1 MRAVRAN
8 VLVVVEKSTLS
19 NLSVGYMAQDLNQL
33 AQRINGITDHSPFA
47 VYWEVRE
54 VASGQRV
61 GQGGDRVVGAFSTR
75 KVSVLLACLALVH
88 AQKLSLDDTYPI
100 DASLKDGVQAGVMRN
115 LSAGIEL
122 SLRDHLAQMMI
133 TSDNICT
140 QLVFRAIE
148 EATGDA
154 LQWVNDYCV
163 QLGMYNTLHRE
174 VFPRSAEL
182 SWSHPIDAMTVTSA
196 SDQALLLEH
205 LAHGARDEA
214 HAAKL
219 RLTTELCE
227 LALEL
232 MSHIYTP
239 LLGAYVTQGRFVE
252 KNGRGIRGLSQ
263 VGILLDHQGQ
273 PVASVAAFAECVPVE
288 LFDGTP
294 GRVRAIECFA
304 AIGQVVEECFLDGT
318 PVPILHRQ
326 VIEADFWEQE
336 LGELLFAVEGG
347 RAVNA
352 DVEFTFS
359 GIGKLFFAHALAGA
373 AADYPDLLQRVIPI
387 RAKHREH
394 AETGTLRHLGGELRL
409 TVDDAMRLVIGS
421 GDGAAVRALLDQL
434 ESEGIDILQRGRDSV
449 AQLPNTTIVGLEC
462 SSAGEGFRGMTTAND
477 VVALLRQIITDDGPV
492 MDWMSQVFEPGGLAS
507 TLPGYG
513 PHTIQ
518 HWTVAGWERM
528 YGCRLDEGRS
538 SLMILKC
545 PKGYTG
551 VVAHAP
557 VGTHDV
563 PAKFGSLGL
572 STLAST

>member
-1 MRAVRAN
+1 
-8 VLVVVEKSTLS
+8 
-19 NLSVGYMAQDLNQL
+19 MAQDLNQL
-33 AQRINGITDHSPFA
+33 AQCIDGITQHYPFA
-47 VYWEVRE
+47 VHWDVRE
-54 VASGQRV
+54 IASGQHIS
-61 GQGGDRVVGAFSTR
+61 QGGEQVIGAFSTR

-88 AQKLSLDDTYPI
+88 VQKLSLDDTYPI

-140 QLVFRAIE
+140 QLVFRAME

-154 LQWVNDYCV
+154 LQWVNDYCA
-163 QLGMYNTLHRE
+163 QLGMYHTLHRE

-182 SWSHPIDAMTVTSA
+182 AWSHPIDAMTVTSA
-196 SDQALLLEH
+196 TDQALLLEH
-205 LAHGARDEA
+205 LAHGAMDDE
-214 HAAKL
+214 HAKKL
-219 RLTTELCE
+219 RLTTELCQ

-263 VGILLDHQGQ
+263 VGILLDHQNQ
-273 PVASVAAFAECVPVE
+273 PVASVAVFAESVPVE

-294 GRVRAIECFA
+294 GRVRAMECFA
-304 AIGQVVEECFLDGT
+304 AIGQVVEQTFLDGT
-318 PVPILHRQ
+318 PVPIVHRQ
-326 VIEADFWEQE
+326 VIESDFWEQE

-359 GIGKLFFAHALAGA
+359 GIGKIFFAQAVVEAAGTN
-373 AADYPDLLQRVIPI
+373 PELLQRVIPI
-387 RAKHREH
+387 RAQHREH
-394 AETGTLRHLGGELRL
+394 AETGTLRHLPGELKL
-409 TVDDAMRLVIGS
+409 TVDDAMRLVTGS
-421 GDGAAVRALLDQL
+421 GDGAAVQALF
-434 ESEGIDILQRGRDSV
+434 EYFEAEGIDILECGRQAV
-449 AQLPNTTIVGLEC
+449 AHLPNTTITGLEKL
-462 SSAGEGFRGMTTAND
+462 SAGEGFHGVTTAND
-477 VVALLRQIITDDGPV
+477 VLVLLRQIINDDGPV
-492 MDWMSQVFEPGGLAS
+492 MEWMSQVFEPGGLAS

-545 PKGYTG
+545 PKGFTG
-551 VVAHAP
+551 MVAHAP
-557 VGTHDV
+557 IGTHDV

-572 STLAST
+572 STLANT